1 MAANSDSNAPAK
13 QQPEVARSTTKKRS
27 ADESTAQH
35 LSSAPDSVRMV
46 SELVLKCGGSFL
58 SDTSGIL
65 ATDKNDTVL
74 YHGPRPGSAKELAAL
89 RATVERGLLASG
101 AVLKK
106 PRIEVPPQQQQSG
119 GNSSSKPAAAQPAAL
134 QAADEEEEE
143 EDDDVAQGDNGHNG
157 TVAGAKD
164 ESLCNTLGCCEKRC
178 RSVVTGALLVKCA
191 LHDTP
196 RYVANGKTT
205 FKMLW
210 LNYQAGRITWEEYTN
225 HRNDL
230 LAEDEFYFKTAEA
243 ARAAQA
249 AC

>member
-1 MAANSDSNAPAK
+1 MAATSDSSVPAK
-13 QQPEVARSTTKKRS
+13 QQPEAATSATKKRS
-27 ADESTAQH
+27 ADESAAQH
-35 LSSAPDSVRMV
+35 LSSAADSVRNLWK
-46 SELVLKCGGSFL
+46 LVLKSGGNFV
-58 SDTSGIL
+58 SDTTGIL
-65 ATDKNDTVL
+65 ATDKNNTVL
-74 YHGPRPGSAKELAAL
+74 YHGPRPCSAQELAAL
-89 RATVERGLLASG
+89 RATVEGGLLASG

-106 PRIEVPPQQQQSG
+106 PRTEEPPQQQQGGGDSG
-119 GNSSSKPAAAQPAAL
+119 SEQSAAQSAAL

-143 EDDDVAQGDNGHNG
+143 EDDDVAQSDNG
-157 TVAGAKD
+157 TAAGAKD

-243 ARAAQA
+243 FSI
-249 AC
+249 